1 MRFEKNG
8 YTWQAIDETKRGVIA
23 VIVVDGRRTNRRG
36 WFPYPQQDMMNS
48 EPSLPDELFEN
59 IPF

>member
-8 YTWQAIDETKRGVIA
+8 YTWQVIDETKRGVIA
-23 VIVVDGRRTNRRG
+23 VIVVDGRKTNRRG
-36 WFPYPQQDMMNS
+36 WFPYPQQAKVNCES
-48 EPSLPDELFEN
+48 SLPDELFEN